1 MAFGDFSSAPV
12 VDAASEITARL
23 HLYRRNLLL
32 GPATGFF
39 KKLNNQ
45 VFLITNWHVVM
56 GRHQETKQVLHS
68 KAAIPDR
75 LKFRVPIRDR
85 PGEWTSPI
93 EWLLYQDSEST
104 ESPEKSMW
112 CEHPEHRDRLDIVA
126 IPILGFLLFFVLRS
140 WNSATDLQPG
150 HFDFAA
156 GWTIVKNY
164 LPMLAFCWVLF
175 QFGKAMP
182 GRTLFIFS
190 ATIVALLV
198 VAVVMGGKLAMW
210 CVVGIGLF
218 TSIGWPNIFSLA
230 LDRMGVLKGQVSSL
244 LVMAVVGGALL
255 PPLQGKIADILL
267 KGGNEHGLQISF
279 IVPMIAY
286 AYVAFYGL
294 IGHRIGRGKIAAE
307 A

>member
-93 EWLLYQDSEST
+93 EWLLYEDSEST

-112 CEHPEHRDRLDIVA
+112 YEHPEHRDRLDIVA
-126 IPILGFLLFFVLRS
+126 IPIRVPDGRDVRTIDDINSMPTMPIDIGDDVFVLGYPKGIDGGGEFPIWKKASIATEPEIARAGPRHMLVDTATRQGMSGAPVIKVLGAAIRTPGTRS
-140 WNSATDLQPG
+140 RRFLGVYSGRLGPSEVEAQLGKVWDASLIDAIVRHG
-150 HFDFAA
+150 VA
-156 GWTIVKNY
+156 GTSSY
-164 LPMLAFCWVLF
+164 VL
-175 QFGKAMP
+175 
-182 GRTLFIFS
+182 
-190 ATIVALLV
+190 
-198 VAVVMGGKLAMW
+198 
-210 CVVGIGLF
+210 
-218 TSIGWPNIFSLA
+218 
-230 LDRMGVLKGQVSSL
+230 
-244 LVMAVVGGALL
+244 
-255 PPLQGKIADILL
+255 
-267 KGGNEHGLQISF
+267 
-279 IVPMIAY
+279 
-286 AYVAFYGL
+286 
-294 IGHRIGRGKIAAE
+294 
-307 A
+307 

>member
-93 EWLLYQDSEST
+93 EW
-104 ESPEKSMW
+104 
-112 CEHPEHRDRLDIVA
+112 
-126 IPILGFLLFFVLRS
+126 
-140 WNSATDLQPG
+140 
-150 HFDFAA
+150 
-156 GWTIVKNY
+156 
-164 LPMLAFCWVLF
+164 
-175 QFGKAMP
+175 
-182 GRTLFIFS
+182 
-190 ATIVALLV
+190 
-198 VAVVMGGKLAMW
+198 
-210 CVVGIGLF
+210 
-218 TSIGWPNIFSLA
+218 
-230 LDRMGVLKGQVSSL
+230 
-244 LVMAVVGGALL
+244 
-255 PPLQGKIADILL
+255 
-267 KGGNEHGLQISF
+267 
-279 IVPMIAY
+279 
-286 AYVAFYGL
+286 
-294 IGHRIGRGKIAAE
+294 
-307 A
+307 